1 MFKGFGKFIN
11 NVFEALPSISK
22 FFPSYEEKMSE
33 KEIRNQVRIELINTD
48 KFYSQASYDG
58 LQMDYS
64 QVESFEKTIND
75 NDKHLKGEETKI
87 LKEYNKSVRNYIQ
100 YFYVVRTLDPGP
112 RLDIAYDNFEKQKS
126 RMEDNYQQSIKLFN
140 K

>member
-22 FFPSYEEKMSE
+22 FFPSYEEKMFE
-33 KEIRNQVRIELINTD
+33 KESRNQVRIELINTD

-112 RLDIAYDNFEKQKS
+112 ELDKEYVKFEKQKS